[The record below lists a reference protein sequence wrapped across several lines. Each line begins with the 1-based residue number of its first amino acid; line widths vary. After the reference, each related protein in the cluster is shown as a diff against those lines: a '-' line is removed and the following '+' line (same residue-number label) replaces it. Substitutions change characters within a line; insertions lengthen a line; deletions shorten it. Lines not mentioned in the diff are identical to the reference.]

1 MKRKLTQLLSCLTFV
16 GLPLATTTMNVG
28 AQGVT
33 EEVVVT
39 ARQREESITDVPA
52 SITAFSAETIE
63 RAGIQRAEDFISLTP
78 GVSMVDSAEVGDTQV
93 SIRGINGA
101 RDGEANF
108 AFIVDGI
115 LHTNP
120 SAFNREFADLKQIEI
135 LKGPQGAL
143 YGRSAASGA
152 IIVSTNDPTNEFSG
166 EFKAS
171 AGSQSSYLVSGA
183 VSGPIIQDQLFGRLH
198 FDYRES
204 DGFFKNNFLGNSKT
218 VDDFENWNVN
228 GRILWEPT
236 EDLSVDIKGHYG
248 EVDAAAISFNAAFA
262 LPIFGSQ
269 AAGTPFFADVNAHQF
284 VFQANRD
291 PSNEQESKDFSIKID
306 YDMDW
311 ASVTGWFLYSDIEQA
326 FLADGTSGAFGFYNA
341 EPSCRS
347 STAALFA
354 GGVQTPAPTFIGPT
368 PDPGA
373 SFFGPYTPT
382 TCDGYQYQVRDQ
394 DDISF
399 ELRLSSPGDQRLRW
413 QVGMYYLDLTREV
426 GVAQLTDD
434 GRASLIE
441 SLINSQ
447 TEALVYDEFNTEVWA
462 GFANVQ
468 YDVTENFEM
477 SFAIRY
483 DSESREAKS
492 LVPSP
497 AQQTSSFIDYTNAF
511 TGGCNDGV
519 AGSPLNPAFINNL
532 GTAGAACSF
541 SNNIP
546 ERDEVFDEFQPRV
559 ALRWNVTDDFT
570 TFASWSRGFKS
581 GGFNNLGSA
590 ATVDFFFNQPGIN
603 AGLSI
608 SDQFE
613 KETSDAFEIGFK
625 SSIADGRVT
634 LEGAVYHTMVDDTQF
649 FNFFVGPFG
658 LLRVVSNIDE
668 VSITGVELATRIDLT
683 DQLDIF
689 GGISWLHGEID
700 KNRNRPYT
708 EGNEIPYAP
717 EYTLNLGAEFV
728 EPNAIMGADFV
739 IRGDYNVVGP
749 TWFSTVQAD
758 VVNGLFTPAGFGQN
772 DFSLTRRDSYSIV
785 NLRGGLE
792 KNGWGVHFF
801 VRNLLNEEY
810 LEEVIPAPEFGG
822 SFIHP
827 GNRRAWGAEVSY
839 EF

>member
-311 ASVTGWFLYSDIEQA
+311 ASVTGWFLYSDI
-326 FLADGTSGAFGFYNA
+326 
-341 EPSCRS
+341 
-347 STAALFA
+347 
-354 GGVQTPAPTFIGPT
+354 
-368 PDPGA
+368 
-373 SFFGPYTPT
+373 
-382 TCDGYQYQVRDQ
+382 
-394 DDISF
+394 
-399 ELRLSSPGDQRLRW
+399 
-413 QVGMYYLDLTREV
+413 
-426 GVAQLTDD
+426 
-434 GRASLIE
+434 
-441 SLINSQ
+441 
-447 TEALVYDEFNTEVWA
+447 
-462 GFANVQ
+462 
-468 YDVTENFEM
+468 
-477 SFAIRY
+477 
-483 DSESREAKS
+483 
-492 LVPSP
+492 
-497 AQQTSSFIDYTNAF
+497 
-511 TGGCNDGV
+511 
-519 AGSPLNPAFINNL
+519 
-532 GTAGAACSF
+532 
-541 SNNIP
+541 
-546 ERDEVFDEFQPRV
+546 
-559 ALRWNVTDDFT
+559 
-570 TFASWSRGFKS
+570 
-581 GGFNNLGSA
+581 
-590 ATVDFFFNQPGIN
+590 
-603 AGLSI
+603 
-608 SDQFE
+608 
-613 KETSDAFEIGFK
+613 
-625 SSIADGRVT
+625 
-634 LEGAVYHTMVDDTQF
+634 
-649 FNFFVGPFG
+649 
-658 LLRVVSNIDE
+658 
-668 VSITGVELATRIDLT
+668 
-683 DQLDIF
+683 
-689 GGISWLHGEID
+689 
-700 KNRNRPYT
+700 
-708 EGNEIPYAP
+708 
-717 EYTLNLGAEFV
+717 
-728 EPNAIMGADFV
+728 
-739 IRGDYNVVGP
+739 
-749 TWFSTVQAD
+749 
-758 VVNGLFTPAGFGQN
+758 
-772 DFSLTRRDSYSIV
+772 
-785 NLRGGLE
+785 
-792 KNGWGVHFF
+792 
-801 VRNLLNEEY
+801 
-810 LEEVIPAPEFGG
+810 
-822 SFIHP
+822 
-827 GNRRAWGAEVSY
+827 
-839 EF
+839 

>member
-1 MKRKLTQLLSCLTFV
+1 MKRRLSQLLSCAIFV
-16 GLPLATTTMNVG
+16 GFPLASTTMTVG

-52 SITAFSAETIE
+52 SITAFSAETIK
-63 RAGIQRAEDFISLTP
+63 RAGIERAEDFISLTP
-78 GVSMVDSAEVGDTQV
+78 GVTMVDSAEVGDTQV

-143 YGRSAASGA
+143 YGRSASSGA
-152 IIVSTNDPTNEFSG
+152 VIVSTNDPTNEFSG
-166 EFKAS
+166 DFSAS
-171 AGSQSSYLVSGA
+171 AGSQDTYVLAGA
-183 VSGPIIQDQLFGRLH
+183 VSGPIIQDQLFGRIN
-198 FDYRES
+198 FDYRDT
-204 DGFFKNNFLGNSKT
+204 DGFFKNRFLGNAKI
-218 VDDFENWNVN
+218 VDDFENWNVS

-236 EDLSVDIKGHYG
+236 DDLRVDFKAHYG
-248 EVDAAAISFNAAFA
+248 EVDAASISFNAAFA
-262 LPIFGSQ
+262 IP
-269 AAGTPFFADVNAHQF
+269 AGTFLAPTFFEDVNTHQF
-284 VFQANRD
+284 SFEPNRD
-291 PSNEQESKDFSIKID
+291 PSNDQESKDFSIKVD

-311 ASVTGWFLYSDIEQA
+311 ATVTGWFLYSDIEQS
-326 FLADGTSGAFGFYNA
+326 FLADGTSGAFGFFFT
-341 EPSCRS
+341 EPSCIS
-347 STAALFA
+347 STAALTGNF
-354 GGVQTPAPTFIGPT
+354 TLPSPTFLGGT
-368 PDPGA
+368 PGG

-399 ELRLSSPGDQRLRW
+399 ELRLSSPGDQRFRW
-413 QVGMYYLDLTREV
+413 QVGMYYLDLERTV
-426 GVAQLTDD
+426 GVAQLGDD
-434 GRASLIE
+434 GRASLPE
-441 SLINSQ
+441 SLLNPL
-447 TEALVYDEFNTEVWA
+447 TEALVHDEFNTEVWA

-468 YDVTENFEM
+468 YDVLDNLEA
-477 SFAIRY
+477 SFALRY

-492 LVPSP
+492 LVPGP
-497 AQQTSSFIDYTNAF
+497 TQQTSTFVDYTNAF

-519 AGSPLNPAFINNL
+519 QGSPLNPAFISNL
-532 GTAGAACSF
+532 GAAGAACQFLSA
-541 SNNIP
+541 IP
-546 ERDEVFDEFQPRV
+546 DRDEVFDEFQPKV
-559 ALRWNVTDDFT
+559 SLRWDASDDWTF
-570 TFASWSRGFKS
+570 FASWGRGFKS
-581 GGFNNLGSA
+581 GGFNNLGSG
-590 ATVDFFFNQPGIN
+590 ATVDFFFNQPASIQ

-613 KETSDAFEIGFK
+613 KETSDAFEVGFK
-625 SSIADGRVT
+625 STIGGGRVS
-634 LEGAVYHTMVDDTQF
+634 LEGAVFHTLVDDMQF

-668 VSITGVELATRIDLT
+668 VTITGIELGTRIDLT
-683 DQLDIF
+683 DQIDIF
-689 GGISWLHGEID
+689 GGISWLDGEIE

-728 EPNAIMGADFV
+728 EPNAIMGADLV
-739 IRGDYNVVGP
+739 IRGDYSVVGP
-749 TWFSTVQAD
+749 TWFSTVQANQT
-758 VVNGLFTPAGFGQN
+758 NGLFSGAFGPN
-772 DFSLTRRDSYSIV
+772 DFTLTERESYSII

-792 KNGWGVHFF
+792 KGGWGVHFF

-827 GNRRAWGAEVSY
+827 GNRRSWGGEISY
-839 EF
+839 SF